1 MAINQI
7 WLEKQFPELSSLAPL
22 NAGGQK
28 SVFTAVYPTE
38 GKIVL
43 KIFHPGTDVQRA
55 IREVEAVSQILSPR
69 VPRILEVGLK
79 SSPIGDVIW
88 FREQFIDGQTL
99 REKLRS
105 GPLAPAEIL
114 CVGLHVL
121 QALHTAEQ
129 VRIVHR
135 DIKPDNIMVDVGG
148 SAWLLDF
155 GLARH
160 LDRVSL
166 TATGPFNGVIGTAG
180 YSPPEQFKNLKPDQD
195 ARTDLFS
202 LGVTLY
208 ECVTG
213 INPFRHRA
221 RDPFEMLHRVENSA
235 LPKITRQ
242 VDSEDELSQLI
253 LSMTRRQRSHRP
265 ATVSEALAWMQDICE
280 KEGIV

>member
-1 MAINQI
+1 MAINHV
-7 WLEKQFPELSSLAPL
+7 WLENQFPELNALKPL

-28 SVFTAVYPTE
+28 SVFTAVHPVE

-55 IREVEAVSQILSPR
+55 VREVEAVSQIQSPR
-69 VPRILEVGLK
+69 VPRILKIGSK

-88 FREQFIDGQTL
+88 FREQFIDGETL
-99 REKLRS
+99 REKIGR
-105 GPLAPAEIL
+105 GPLIPAEIL
-114 CVGLHVL
+114 RVGLHVL

-135 DIKPDNIMVDVGG
+135 DIKPDNVMIGTDG

-195 ARTDLFS
+195 ARTDLFA

-221 RDPFEMLHRVENSA
+221 RDPFEMLHRIEHSA
-235 LPKITRQ
+235 LPKIPRQ
-242 VDSEDELSQLI
+242 IDSKDELSQLI

-265 ATVSEALAWMQDICE
+265 ATVSEALSWMQDICE
-280 KEGIV
+280 KEGIT